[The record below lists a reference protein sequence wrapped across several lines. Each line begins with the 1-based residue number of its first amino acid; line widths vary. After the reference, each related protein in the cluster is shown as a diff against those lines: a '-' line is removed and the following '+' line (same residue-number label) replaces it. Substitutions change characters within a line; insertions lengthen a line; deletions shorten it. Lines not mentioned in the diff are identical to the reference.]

1 MSNNTKL
8 RAAFLMTTGAISMQY
23 DVPLKLVISP
33 VFRKDIIT
41 ALGSVVDDTP
51 ADLEDWIETNTD
63 MFDFTYMSHPSE
75 DIHVIL
81 ANKVLAWYHQYENL
95 LRVPVGSDDERAMS
109 AFLSLQTVVVRT
121 KKLLHDKGF
130 HLQAY
135 NLYHTAERY
144 YPEYY
149 HEIEKVYL

>member
-23 DVPLKLVISP
+23 DVPLKLAISAI
-33 VFRKDIIT
+33 FKADIIT
-41 ALGSVVDDTP
+41 ALSSVVDDTHEE
-51 ADLEDWIETNTD
+51 LEDWIDTNID
-63 MFDFTYMSHPSE
+63 MFDFGYMSHPSE

-81 ANKVLAWYHQYENL
+81 ANKVLAWFQQYENL
-95 LRVPVGSDDERAMS
+95 LRIPVGSNDERAMS
-109 AFLSLQTVVVRT
+109 AFLSLQTVVIRT
-121 KKLLHDKGF
+121 KKILHDKGF

-149 HEIEKVYL
+149 HEIEKAYL